1 VTSIGTGDRVMG
13 NIAGKVPTKLPI
25 ATLPGFVS
33 VWGRPDSNRATLG
46 LKDPNA
52 TPVHAASGVAPGA
65 FRSRS
70 RTGCGRFLP
79 VRTETPHKSPH
90 SPAAAQPAYGVA
102 APSLEPAP

>member
-1 VTSIGTGDRVMG
+1 MG

-25 ATLPGFVS
+25 RSRMGFLS
-33 VWGRPDSNRATLG
+33 VVGAVGFEPTTSG